1 MSYGLTRAHEYEDE
15 ILLLKARA
23 ERAEA
28 QIEELKKLS
37 SHGNGEILLGWMDAH
52 KKAMDRLEKA
62 EAERDVMAK
71 RMMDISKEF
80 VVISEHNIAL
90 KRRLDTVEAENAQ
103 LKAWLDAV
111 TDFNYYE
118 EDHLEAKHQYEKWRK
133 GQKNG

>member
-103 LKAWLDAV
+103 LKAWHGLM
-111 TDFNYYE
+111 
-118 EDHLEAKHQYEKWRK
+118 R
-133 GQKNG
+133 